1 MHFIWHG
8 NTSFRLQSKNADIII
23 DPPSKKTG
31 IKELKQKADIVLA
44 TNQSLGMVDISTV
57 TGDPFVIAHPGE
69 YEVKGVMMEG
79 IDIPHETDGV
89 IDYRST
95 VFTLKD
101 EGVSV
106 CHLGF
111 LDRELKQDELD
122 RIGVVDVLLLP
133 IGGEDVIKP
142 SIAMKVMNAI
152 EPQAVI
158 PMYYKEGGANDALA
172 SFSDFEKELSGE
184 AEDGLDKIIL
194 KSKDFDGENTRIIK
208 LNPQV

>member
-44 TNQSLGMVDISTV
+44 TNQSLGMVDIKTV
-57 TGDPFVIAHPGE
+57 SGDPFVIAHPGE
-69 YEVKGVMMEG
+69 YEVRGVMMEG
-79 IDIPHETDGV
+79 IDIPHETEGV
-89 IDYRST
+89 VDYRST

-133 IGGEDVIKP
+133 IGGEEVIKP

-194 KSKDFDGENTRIIK
+194 KRKDFDGENTRIIK